1 MSVMR
6 DELHHL
12 VDLLPEEKVAPVLA
26 LVRQSAASSAREQ
39 AMTTLEHAQSRLRGV
54 TGIDEEL
61 RRLRDEA

>member
-12 VDLLPEEKVAPVLA
+12 VDLLPEEKLAPALA
-26 LVRQSAASSAREQ
+26 LVRKTAAPGARERAVAALEQ
-39 AMTTLEHAQSRLRGV
+39 AQAKLRGV

-61 RRLRDEA
+61 RLLRDEA

>member
-1 MSVMR
+1 MR

-26 LVRQSAASSAREQ
+26 LVRKTAAPDTRERAVAALEQ
-39 AMTTLEHAQSRLRGV
+39 AQTRLRGV

-61 RRLRDEA
+61 RLLRDEA

>member
-6 DELHHL
+6 NELHQL

-26 LVRQSAASSAREQ
+26 LVRQSAASGTRER
-39 AMTTLEHAQSRLRGV
+39 AVAALEQTQSRLRGV

>member
-1 MSVMR
+1 MR

-26 LVRQSAASSAREQ
+26 LVRQTAASGTRDRAAAALAQ
-39 AMTTLEHAQSRLRGV
+39 AQTRLRGV

-61 RRLRDEA
+61 RRLRDDA